1 MRVIYSARARLPSKK
16 EIYCHIDIWFS
27 SLGLHVTTLYCFS
40 KLILRRAI
48 EMISNILKCVDIFLQ
63 LARILHSR
71 PPVSSPI
78 SSLSVLSP
86 SVCKV
91 NILNMITNTHKN
103 YELSLRRLIWFVLKI
118 LKVFSCFSILA
129 LILDIKVR
137 MIQLRWMDSEGQ
149 KEGIL
154 FWSSFSHFTNMSIHS
169 HSSWE
174 FALLV
179 FIWIY
184 IDLSLI

>member
-1 MRVIYSARARLPSKK
+1 MISDFLPLAFMWQLYIVFQSWVWGGPLRWYQ
-16 EIYCHIDIWFS
+16 IFWNVLIFFFSLQGFHPMS
-27 SLGLHVTTLYCFS
+27 SLGL
-40 KLILRRAI
+40 
-48 EMISNILKCVDIFLQ
+48 
-63 LARILHSR
+63 
-71 PPVSSPI
+71 
-78 SSLSVLSP
+78 
-86 SVCKV
+86 VCKV